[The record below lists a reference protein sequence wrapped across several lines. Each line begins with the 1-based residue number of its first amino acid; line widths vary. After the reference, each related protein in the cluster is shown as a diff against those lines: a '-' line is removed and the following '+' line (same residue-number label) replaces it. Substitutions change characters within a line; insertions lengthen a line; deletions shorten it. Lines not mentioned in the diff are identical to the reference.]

1 MPIDREGE
9 GPPLRK
15 AETKPDDAT
24 SLRATPFTEDVFDD
38 EYYRGRGRAVAGSP
52 LGLIIGVVF
61 GAVLAGGAAW
71 FVLKDQSF
79 GGANSAGSGAV
90 IKADTAPYKIKPE
103 SPGGMQVANQDK
115 TVYDRVAKSDA
126 PNRVENLL
134 PPAEQPK
141 TPPKAEPKAEPKEV
155 EPKPVEPPVVVKS
168 PLDEKRDELAA
179 MIAALDKKNTDNEKS
194 PAIVDPAPAPAKK
207 APTPLTPAPSV
218 TPPSVAKD
226 EVPKPIVPKPAPL
239 QPEPPQAEPAAVAPP
254 GVASASVNASPASAG
269 VGLQIQLAAA
279 KSEEG
284 AMGEWNRIKNKYAS
298 LVGNLTPNV
307 VRADLGDRGVF
318 FRLRAGMLPDKAAA
332 DALCAALTAEGNA
345 CLVVKP

>member
-1 MPIDREGE
+1 MSIDREGE

-15 AETKPDDAT
+15 AEPKPDDGT

-61 GAVLAGGAAW
+61 GAVVAGGAAW
-71 FVLKDQSF
+71 FVLKDQSL
-79 GGANSAGSGAV
+79 GGANSAGGGAV

-115 TVYDRVAKSDA
+115 TVYDRVAKTDA

-141 TPPKAEPKAEPKEV
+141 TPPKV
-155 EPKPVEPPVVVKS
+155 EPKVTEPKPAEPPVVVKS
-168 PLDEKRDELAA
+168 PLDEKRDELAT
-179 MIAALDKKNTDNEKS
+179 MIAALEKKNADNDKS

-207 APTPLTPAPSV
+207 APTPLTPAP
-218 TPPSVAKD
+218 TPSAAKD
-226 EVPKPIVPKPAPL
+226 EVPKPIAPKPMP
-239 QPEPPQAEPAAVAPP
+239 PEPSEVAPP
-254 GVASASVNASPASAG
+254 NVAPLAAATPAPSG
-269 VGLQIQLAAA
+269 PGLQVQLAAA

-284 AMGEWNRIKNKYAS
+284 ALGEWNRIKNKYAS
-298 LVGNLTPNV
+298 LVGNLTPTV
-307 VRADLGDRGVF
+307 VKADLGERGVF
-318 FRLRAGMLPDKAAA
+318 FRLRAGTLPDKAAA